1 MSDNVI
7 TPVVAGTT
15 LAADDVGGVLYPR
28 TKVSF
33 GAEGSAVD
41 VSAADRLPVDIGA
54 SVAVT
59 GTFWQATQP
68 VSGTFW
74 QATQPVSAAS
84 LPLPAGAATSA
95 AQSTAQTSL
104 TAIAASTAAT
114 VPASVAATITPN
126 DSTVLSG
133 MRALYVGGTG
143 DVVATIGGTDVTFKA
158 VPVGTLLPI
167 IATKIKA
174 TGTTATL
181 MISLG

>member
-1 MSDNVI
+1 MADNI
-7 TPVVAGTT
+7 TAPATGAVLATDDVAGIQF
-15 LAADDVGGVLYPR
+15 PR
-28 TKVSF
+28 IKVSF
-33 GAEGSAVD
+33 GVDGAATD
-41 VSAADRLPVDIGA
+41 VSATDPLPVDLTFPA
-54 SVAVT
+54 TQAVT

-68 VSGTFW
+68 VS
-74 QATQPVSAAS
+74 VAS
-84 LPLPAGAATSA
+84 LPLPTGAATNA

-104 TAIAASTAAT
+104 TAIATATADT

-158 VPVGTLLPI
+158 VPVGAVLPI
-167 IATKIKA
+167 TATKIKA